1 MKELQS
7 SLCSTRC
14 YEHGAEMGS
23 KGLEGNHTAT
33 RVTRAGLAEQVMA
46 QAYSGERREK
56 TSWLSGHSEL
66 KDQQH
71 HDPQD
76 PQEG

>member
-7 SLCSTRC
+7 SLCTTRC

-23 KGLEGNHTAT
+23 KGLERNHTAT

-46 QAYSGERREK
+46 KPTLEKGEREPRGYLGIP
-56 TSWLSGHSEL
+56 S
-66 KDQQH
+66 
-71 HDPQD
+71 
-76 PQEG
+76 